1 MWSEFDERLIG
12 TEMSVIG
19 EGTREIDPKRL
30 IVNWGSGMVRLFCLR
45 PFSRDFPIHKYV
57 DFDGSLLQLFE

>member
-19 EGTREIDPKRL
+19 DCTREIDPKRL
-30 IVNWGSGMVRLFCLR
+30 IVNWGSGMVMVNGLR
-45 PFSRDFPIHKYV
+45 PFSRGFLIHKYV
-57 DFDGSLLQLFE
+57 EIGMF